1 MTTIKDEWLQ
11 KDTEAFFKAKADL
24 TAGITT
30 LTPEKL
36 AEALLAFVIAL
47 RESGE
52 KLGDAR
58 FKALLAEYAGTL
70 RQSQQAKEDLDAV
83 RYNGTVVRAACMAGL
98 ITDLE
103 EGAVG
108 DLSPG
113 VVRGLSQQIDAA
125 FLVCYEVP
133 GE

>member
-52 KLGDAR
+52 KLADAR
-58 FKALLAEYAGTL
+58 FRALLAEYAGTL
-70 RQSQQAKEDLDAV
+70 RQSQQAKEDLDSV

-98 ITDLE
+98 VTDLE

-108 DLSPG
+108 ELSPG
-113 VVRGLSQQIDAA
+113 VVRGLSQKIDAA

>member
-24 TAGITT
+24 TAGITS
-30 LTPEKL
+30 LTPDKL
-36 AEALLAFVIAL
+36 ADALLGFVIAL

-52 KLGDAR
+52 KLADAR

-70 RQSQQAKEDLDAV
+70 RQARKAKEDLDNV
-83 RYNGTVVRAACMAGL
+83 RYNGVIVRAACKSGL
-98 ITDLE
+98 ITGLE

-108 DLSPG
+108 DLPPG
-113 VVRGLSQQIDAA
+113 VVRGLAQQIDSA
-125 FLVCYEVP
+125 FLTCYEVP

>member
-52 KLGDAR
+52 KLVDAR

-70 RQSQQAKEDLDAV
+70 RQSQRAREDLDSV
-83 RYNGTVVRAACMAGL
+83 RYHGIVVRAACMTGL
-98 ITDLE
+98 ITDME
-103 EGAVG
+103 EDAVG

-113 VVRGLSQQIDAA
+113 VVKGLSQQIDAA
-125 FLVCYEVP
+125 FLVCWEVP